1 MRVGIF
7 GGTFNPIHFGH
18 LRSAEEVGEALAL
31 DHVRFIPTALPPHK
45 SMEEVA
51 PALDRLEMVRLAVEE
66 NPAFVC
72 DPIEVERGG
81 KSYTVDTLMALSE
94 GSCKGASLYFIVGVD
109 AFLEIHA
116 WREPGKILQ
125 MANFCVTLRIGQEPN
140 DLLETARRA
149 LTGVKAS
156 LTLEQVEHNKV
167 QIIETKMIIDFKSI
181 SNFDISATDIRQ
193 KAAAGASLQ
202 YLLPRSAELFIIR
215 RGLYGAVD
223 SGARFSGTRGGN

>member
-18 LRSAEEVGEALAL
+18 LRSAEEVGEALTL

-45 SMEEVA
+45 SMGEVA
-51 PALDRLEMVRLAVEE
+51 PSLDRLEMVRLAVEE
-66 NPAFVC
+66 NSAFVC

-94 GSCKGASLYFIVGVD
+94 GSCKGDSLYFIVGVD
-109 AFLEIHA
+109 AFLEIHT
-116 WREPGKILQ
+116 WRKPDKILQ
-125 MANFCVTLRIGQEPN
+125 MASFCVTLRIGQEPD
-140 DLLETARRA
+140 DLLKTAQRA
-149 LTGVKAS
+149 LARVDAA
-156 LTLEQVEHNKV
+156 LTLKQVEDNEM
-167 QIIETKMIIDFKSI
+167 QIIENRKTINFITI

-193 KAAAGASLQ
+193 KAAASASMQ
-202 YLLPRSAELFIIR
+202 YLLPRSVELFIIR

-223 SGARFSGTRGGN
+223 SGARFSEIRGGN